1 MVQISLKQSELK
13 TALRGLDKKRIE
25 EEVINNQT
33 KWLFNPPFN
42 PWISGAMEST
52 VKLTKRA
59 LKTVI
64 KDVEIFFFADHA
76 LYTNMSEVE
85 SAVNSQPLINVTDN
99 IDDYETLTQNH
110 FLLGR
115 RSNNTPVINNKEVN
129 VTGKRK
135 WKAVQAST
143 NMFWSR

>member
-33 KWLFNPPFN
+33 KWLFNPPFS

-64 KDVEIFFFADHA
+64 KDVEFFF
-76 LYTNMSEVE
+76 
-85 SAVNSQPLINVTDN
+85 
-99 IDDYETLTQNH
+99 
-110 FLLGR
+110 R
-115 RSNNTPVINNKEVN
+115 RSCTLYQYV
-129 VTGKRK
+129 
-135 WKAVQAST
+135 
-143 NMFWSR
+143 